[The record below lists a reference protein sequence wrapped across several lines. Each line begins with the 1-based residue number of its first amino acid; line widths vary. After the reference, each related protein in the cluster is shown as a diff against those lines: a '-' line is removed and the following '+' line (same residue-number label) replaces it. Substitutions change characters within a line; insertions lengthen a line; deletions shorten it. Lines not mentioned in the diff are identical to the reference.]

1 MVCKPVCKFTKCV
14 VVIFLNHTW
23 IILARTLFQVKLLLF
38 SCPVVSGSLQP
49 HGLQHARPPCPSPTP
64 EVCPDSRPLHQWC
77 HPATSSSVALFFF
90 PPSFPASETF
100 PMSQLFDQMTKILE
114 LQLQHQSFQ
123 WVFRVDFSKDRL
135 AWSPWCP
142 RDFEES
148 SPAPQFEGINSS
160 VLCLLSVQLSQLYM
174 TPGKTIVPTM
184 HTFVGKVLS
193 LLFNTRSR
201 LIIVFLPRSKHL
213 LISWLQSL
221 STVTLEPKKIESVIL
236 FFSQLFAVKW

>member
-64 EVCPDSRPLHQWC
+64 EVCPNSRPLHQWC
-77 HPATSSSVALFFF
+77 HPATSSSVTLLF
-90 PPSFPASETF
+90 PPSFPASGTF
-100 PMSQLFDQMTKILE
+100 PMSWLFDQMTKILE

-123 WVFRVDFSKDRL
+123 WVFRVDFSQDWL
-135 AWSPWCP
+135 GWSPWYP
-142 RDFEES
+142 RDFQES
-148 SPAPQFEGINSS
+148 SPAPQFEGINSL
-160 VLCLLSVQLSQLYM
+160 VLCLLSVQLSQLCM
-174 TPGKTIVPTM
+174 TTGKTIVLIM
-184 HTFVGKVLS
+184 HAFVGKVLS
-193 LLFNTRSR
+193 LLFNTLSR
-201 LIIVFLPRSKHL
+201 LIIAFLPRSKHL

-221 STVTLEPKKIESVIL
+221 STVILEPKKIESVIL